1 MLDLGVY
8 NAINLDGGGSTSM
21 VVQGANGK
29 PSVLENPSTGAER
42 YADYLNSQP
51 VSHCSES
58 LCRCSANA
66 LDHRKSRETVSTQF
80 GRVTFLENWSAIR

>member
-1 MLDLGVY
+1 MKLRLGPLPRTEMVKVTISMSAALKEQLD
-8 NAINLDGGGSTSM
+8 
-21 VVQGANGK
+21 
-29 PSVLENPSTGAER
+29 R

-66 LDHRKSRETVSTQF
+66 LDYRKSRETVSTQL
-80 GRVTFLENWSAIR
+80 GRATFLENWSAIR